1 LLAKVDAISDGRM
14 SFPAD
19 LPLTRGGLSIILH
32 HSASNPRSRRR
43 IKKDSQFS
51 KLDRRLLYQ
60 LAHMTLRDSHIG
72 ISHDVLLKLRNVHMI
87 A

>member
-32 HSASNPRSRRR
+32 HSASNPRSWRR

-60 LAHMTLRDSHIG
+60 LAHMTLRGLRIGVSHG
-72 ISHDVLLKLRNVHMI
+72 ALLEFGNVYVI